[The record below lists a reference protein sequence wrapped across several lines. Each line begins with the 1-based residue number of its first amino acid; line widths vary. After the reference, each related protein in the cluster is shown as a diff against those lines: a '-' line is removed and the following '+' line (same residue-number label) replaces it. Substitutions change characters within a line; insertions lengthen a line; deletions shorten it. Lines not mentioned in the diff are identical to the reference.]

1 MATNFFFN
9 NFQAS
14 QEQLLLENL
23 IIEAIKIYGED
34 MFYIPRK
41 LTNYDALY
49 TEDDSSVFEQ
59 AFSLEFYIKSI
70 DGFSGDGNFM
80 SKFGLEIRDQ
90 VVFSVA
96 QRVFSDEVGAY
107 TTQVRPREGDLIY
120 FPLNKKCFQIKYVNK
135 QEMFYQLG
143 ALQTWEMTCE
153 LFEYSNEQFNTGIPE
168 IDIIQNKF
176 STDILDYTLKDQNGD
191 YLLTENGEYIVTEAY
206 NLESIAPGAENDII
220 QEGQANSAFP
230 IGSNDFIDFSEKDPF
245 SEGFI

>member
-9 NFQAS
+9 NFQSS

-34 MFYIPRK
+34 MWYMPRK
-41 LTNYDALY
+41 LNNYDKVYGA
-49 TEDDSSVFEQ
+49 DDQSSYES
-59 AFSLEFYIKSI
+59 AYPIEIYIKSV

-96 QRVFSDEVGAY
+96 QRIFNEEVGSFSS
-107 TTQVRPREGDLIY
+107 QSRPNEGDLIY

-135 QEMFYQLG
+135 FEMFYQLG

-153 LFEYSNEQFNTGIPE
+153 LFEYSNEQMNTGIPE
-168 IDIIQNKF
+168 IDILQAKS
-176 STDILDYTLKDQNGD
+176 STNILDWNLMDESGFN
-191 YLLTENGEYIVTEAY
+191 LITEDDEYIV
-206 NLESIAPGAENDII
+206 LEHSLPSDII
-220 QEGQANSAFP
+220 AAADNDAIEDESDIFVDFTAF
-230 IGSNDFIDFSEKDPF
+230 DPF
-245 SEGFI
+245 SERAI